1 MWELHC
7 VPCNTAN
14 GITDIYVMYCISEGH
29 DLRQSIHDAM
39 VEYCYNKYQ
48 EQPDSSITTLDYG
61 EFIRFVPNELCKK
74 HGFSK
79 IVINENAEAHSTDE
93 IRVDIP
99 EMSHIISLMNRE
111 ANRSNAQREA
121 AREQEKIREIAFYK
135 FSQKVAAS
143 LKRENSRFSDVP
155 VDCIMRH
162 AYDWAKEYVESGNTD
177 INDTAS
183 MNRFFERKVDR
194 LVRN

>member
-74 HGFSK
+74 F
-79 IVINENAEAHSTDE
+79 A
-93 IRVDIP
+93 
-99 EMSHIISLMNRE
+99 
-111 ANRSNAQREA
+111 
-121 AREQEKIREIAFYK
+121 
-135 FSQKVAAS
+135 
-143 LKRENSRFSDVP
+143 
-155 VDCIMRH
+155 
-162 AYDWAKEYVESGNTD
+162 
-177 INDTAS
+177 
-183 MNRFFERKVDR
+183 
-194 LVRN
+194 